1 MCAKNKKLKKFL
13 YLSAAAM
20 LAFLMCAACLLV
32 PAKGENG
39 PCDTGDRAFA
49 YISVENDGDS
59 SNPQG
64 EYKTIYSVNSKD
76 ISTVEGISYDRASNT
91 LTIENY
97 NNTKNRIAMNMMG
110 DDFKIN
116 IKGENHIGELTSYGD
131 GWGGSITLTGNG
143 TLYINENKYYET
155 GIYMNAENTKSVIT
169 VGPECSVYV
178 YSGQNAI
185 VSSSNTT
192 SDIIKAESKIS
203 TELKTEVTHPVK
215 MTMIFA
221 GYFSDTEVSWED
233 NVYTKEGDSAKYAY
247 LKSTK
252 NDGTVT
258 YCYYELKKYNGF
270 DKGYLGVKK
279 EELSEKSSDYKMT
292 DEIVK
297 WYNKSLLS
305 GGTSTLVKDTKTG
318 EEAYAVVSKYDE
330 VTGTSKGYLCKIIAN
345 LGLGEYNYETC
356 LVDIDNPVADISHPN
371 EYYVT
376 LPDGYEAVGEEMT
389 NIYNV
394 SVKNEKVEFIGS
406 SAAPDD
412 KNNDVKKDEE
422 VIEIPSDDK
431 TVEADD
437 FIEIINKNQ
446 NSDVVINSNNDI
458 LFKFKKGT
466 MNRVDGVD
474 KYDFT
479 TEVVKEVEN
488 AGKLPAGVTSDNFI
502 QKIDFAYSGQLPAK
516 AEIKIPVGTQ
526 YAGRTLYYS
535 RLYDDGTIENI
546 MSAAVDENGVITVE
560 QDHCS
565 VYLLTTTKLTQTH
578 VSGSGTQAAAPNTG
592 DSAPL
597 AFMLLAV
604 VISSFVLTVIGI
616 VKKHKNSVFY

>member
-1 MCAKNKKLKKFL
+1 MYAKNKKLKKFL
-13 YLSAAAM
+13 CLSAAAM

-39 PCDTGDRAFA
+39 PCDTGDWAFA
-49 YISVENDGDS
+49 YISVGNDGDS

-64 EYKTIYSVNSKD
+64 EYKTIYSASSKD

-116 IKGENHIGELTSYGD
+116 IKGENHIGELVSYGD

-143 TLYINENKYYET
+143 TLYINENKSYET
-155 GIYMNAENTKSVIT
+155 AIYMNAENTKSVLT
-169 VGPECSVYV
+169 VGPECNVYV
-178 YSGQNAI
+178 YSGLNAL

-192 SDIIKAESKIS
+192 SDIIKAEGKLSS
-203 TELKTEVTHPVK
+203 QLQTEVTHPVK
-215 MTMIFA
+215 KTMIFA
-221 GYFSDTEVSWED
+221 GYFGDIEPWEG
-233 NVYTKEGDSAKYAY
+233 NVYTKEGDSAKYDC
-247 LKSTK
+247 LRSTK
-252 NDGTVT
+252 SDGTVT
-258 YCYYELKKYNGF
+258 FCYYELKKYDGF
-270 DKGYLGVKK
+270 DKGYIGVKK

-297 WYNKSLLS
+297 WYSADSLN
-305 GGTSTLVKDTKTG
+305 GSTTALVKDTKTG
-318 EEAYAVVSKYDE
+318 KEAYAVVSKYDSA
-330 VTGTSKGYLCKIIAN
+330 TGNSKGYLCKIIAN
-345 LGLGEYNYETC
+345 FGIDEYNQETC
-356 LVDIDNPVADISHPN
+356 LVDIDNPVADIAYPN
-371 EYYVT
+371 EYDVK
-376 LPDGYEAVGEEMT
+376 LPDGYESVGEEMA

-406 SAAPDD
+406 SSTSDD

-422 VIEIPSDDK
+422 VIELPSDDK
-431 TVEADD
+431 TVKADD
-437 FIEIINKNQ
+437 FNEIINKNQ
-446 NSDVVINSNNDI
+446 DSDVVINSNNDI
-458 LFKFKKGT
+458 SFKFEKGT
-466 MNRVDGVD
+466 MNQVDGVD

-488 AGKLPAGVTSDNFI
+488 AGTLPAGVTSDNFI
-502 QKIDFAYSGQLPAK
+502 QKIDFSYSGQLPAK

-546 MSAAVDENGVITVE
+546 MSAE
-560 QDHCS
+560 Q
-565 VYLLTTTKLTQTH
+565 LMK
-578 VSGSGTQAAAPNTG
+578 
-592 DSAPL
+592 
-597 AFMLLAV
+597 M
-604 VISSFVLTVIGI
+604 VL
-616 VKKHKNSVFY
+616 